1 MADKHDCNKPDLTLV
16 PRGMVVAIA
25 RALEFGAGKYGRGA
39 YTQPPLVE
47 RNRYLAAA
55 LRHIFA
61 DLDGERFDEESGL
74 PHLFHAAGALA
85 MLLSRKDEHT

>member
-1 MADKHDCNKPDLTLV
+1 MADKFDCNKPDLTLV

-25 RALEFGAGKYGRGA
+25 RALGFGVGKYGRDT
-39 YTQPPLVE
+39 YREPPLVE
-47 RNRYLAAA
+47 RERYLAAV

-61 DLDGERFDEESGL
+61 DLDGERLDPESGL